1 MKYYVVDAF
10 TSEQFKGNPAG
21 VCVVD
26 SFPPDDLMQK
36 IAAENRLS
44 ETAFVCKRK
53 DGDYDLRWFTP
64 GAEVN
69 LCGHAT
75 LGTSYI
81 LANFVEPDAQ
91 EFRYH
96 TMSGRL
102 AAKCLG
108 GDRFE
113 LDFPA
118 WRPERV
124 EVTGAMKKALGFVPD
139 EAWLSRDLI
148 FMVDSCDTVRN
159 FKPDY
164 ELIKA
169 VPEGMGVFL
178 TAKGEDSDF
187 VCRTFFPKIAVDED
201 PVCGSAHSELIPLWS
216 ERLGKRDLVSHQLSP
231 RTGELFCVD
240 EGERVK
246 ISGKVTLY
254 LIGEICI
261 QE

>member
-10 TSEQFKGNPAG
+10 TSELFKGNPAG

-26 SFPPDDLMQK
+26 SFPPDDLMQE

-44 ETAFVCKRK
+44 ETAFVCRRE
-53 DGDYDLRWFTP
+53 DGDYNLRWFTP

-75 LGTSYI
+75 LGTSYV
-81 LANFVEPDAQ
+81 LARFVEPDAK
-91 EFRYH
+91 EFRFH
-96 TMSGRL
+96 SLSGLLVAKRL
-102 AAKCLG
+102 
-108 GDRFE
+108 GDDQFE
-113 LDFPA
+113 LDFPS
-118 WRPERV
+118 WKPEKV
-124 EVTGAMKKALGFVPD
+124 EVTEAMQKALGFAP
-139 EAWLSRDLI
+139 EGAWLSRDLI
-148 FMVDSCDTVRN
+148 FMVESGDVVQN

-169 VPEGMGVFL
+169 VPEGMGIFL
-178 TAKGEDSDF
+178 TARGKDSDF

-216 ERLGKRDLVSHQLSP
+216 EILGKKELVSHQLSP

-246 ISGKVTLY
+246 ISGKAALY
-254 LIGEICI
+254 LTGEIFVK
-261 QE
+261 